1 MAEYFWGAIAI
12 GGQVKKDLL
21 PDLHKALI
29 EEINDSSQDEIMND
43 LQACTLKPQPIEYS
57 QSDARW
63 GEFEGIQGFCKKH
76 KIQYL
81 VKSEA
86 AIDCDA
92 QMKYFD
98 GNEEIEVVCSQD
110 FDPTIGKYHFKRYL
124 KLIKEMCADM
134 SLVPLNMDSRNF
146 HEKEVAKAIATTG
159 SDDPLTI
166 LEYVIEKRFP
176 DVGDVP
182 ALEFID

>member
-1 MAEYFWGAIAI
+1 MAEYFWGSIAI
-12 GGQVKKDLL
+12 GGQISKDLV
-21 PDLHKALI
+21 PDLLKVLT
-29 EEINDSSQDEIMND
+29 EEINDTSADDIKND
-43 LQACTLKPQPIEYS
+43 LDAVATKPQPIEYS

-63 GEFEGIQGFCKKH
+63 GEFEAIQDFCQTH

-81 VKSEA
+81 VKSGASLE
-86 AIDCDA
+86 CDA

-124 KLIKEMCADM
+124 ALAKEYCADM
-134 SLVPLNMDSRNF
+134 SLVPLKVDSSYF
-146 HEKEVAKAIATTG
+146 HEKQVAQSIATTG
-159 SDDPLTI
+159 SNDPLTI

-182 ALEFID
+182 HLEII